1 MTVHVGSPIPIL
13 DAPRTFRILAAG
25 KNGAFTFDTHAAKCV
40 LEAARRNGGELMVDY
55 DHASLSRPVDPA
67 LDGRAAAWFGLE
79 VRRGELWA
87 VNVRWTEPAAEAL
100 RRKEWLAVAPV
111 FRVEGVRISA
121 IVNLGL
127 TGNRAASPSRD
138 SVVCLR
144 VWSASQTR
152 AGLK

>member
-1 MTVHVGSPIPIL
+1 MSLHVGSPIPIL
-13 DAPRTFRILAAG
+13 DAPRTFRIFGAG
-25 KNGAFTFDTHAAKCV
+25 RNGPFLFDTHAAKCV
-40 LEAARRNGGELMVDY
+40 LDAARRNGGDLMVDY

-67 LDGRAAAWFGLE
+67 LAGRAAAWFGLE

-87 VNVRWTEPAAEAL
+87 VNVVWTQPAAEAL
-100 RRKEWLAVAPV
+100 GRKEWRAVAPV
-111 FRVEGVRISA
+111 FRVEGGRISA
-121 IVNLGL
+121 LVNAGL